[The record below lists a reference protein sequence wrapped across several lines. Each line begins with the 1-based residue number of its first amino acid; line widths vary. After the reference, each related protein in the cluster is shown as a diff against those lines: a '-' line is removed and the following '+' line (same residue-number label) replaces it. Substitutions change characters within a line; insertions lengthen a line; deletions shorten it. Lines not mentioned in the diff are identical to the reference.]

1 MEKPTIEE
9 ISAFCK
15 ERGNYVD
22 PEQFYYFYESK
33 GWKVGRSAMKSWQA
47 CVRTWERNTTH
58 SMAVKQRDEAVRA
71 SQAVYK
77 KAPVAKPKANPRIL
91 ELNKEIFALAKGLR
105 YVNASGRIH
114 INKQLREKRKE
125 IQTIKDGESKLFSK
139 PSVDSF

>member
-1 MEKPTIEE
+1 MHKPTIQE
-9 ISAFCK
+9 ITDFCK

-58 SMAVKQRDEAVRA
+58 SMAVRGRDEAVRA

-77 KAPVAKPKANPRIL
+77 LPVAKPKVANPRIL
-91 ELNKEIFALAKGLR
+91 ELNKEMFALTGGLR
-105 YVNASGRIH
+105 GATASQRIQ
-114 INKQLREKRKE
+114 INIKVRAIRKE
-125 IQTIKDGESKLFSK
+125 IQTIKDGDSKLTLDISK
-139 PSVDSF
+139 